1 MAEGYARVS
10 SAFGV
15 CLVIG
20 GPGVTNT
27 LTGIASA
34 YTDNFPVLL
43 LAGQIASGME
53 MRNVLQDSTQSGIN
67 QRDILRQSPG
77 LLTKLKKGNR

>member
-20 GPGVTNT
+20 GPGVTN
-27 LTGIASA
+27 IPS
-34 YTDNFPVLL
+34 PV
-43 LAGQIASGME
+43 S
-53 MRNVLQDSTQSGIN
+53 LQLIRIIFQFYC
-67 QRDILRQSPG
+67 
-77 LLTKLKKGNR
+77 

>member
-53 MRNVLQDSTQSGIN
+53 MRNVLQDSTQSGN
-67 QRDILRQSPG
+67 G
-77 LLTKLKKGNR
+77 ANLLI